1 MAIMWNIYRSLVE
14 GYVMIYLNFLLE
26 VEKPES
32 LLQDQLFIEDLY
44 FIPEVKPLEEEEDVE
59 RGVVVIDLM

>member
-1 MAIMWNIYRSLVE
+1 
-14 GYVMIYLNFLLE
+14 MIYLNFLLE